1 MKYGIPAKYLK
12 HFKPQHRFGSQKKHR
27 LDQAIEMA
35 KVTRVHQEADKL
47 YPNATSWIGPR
58 EEQTTRSEQD
68 LGELGK

>member
-1 MKYGIPAKYLK
+1 
-12 HFKPQHRFGSQKKHR
+12 
-27 LDQAIEMA
+27 MA

>member
-35 KVTRVHQEADKL
+35 EISRAHREADKL